1 MMPNLIPSQKFLEDA
16 EALRADRVLRKK
28 LAKAL
33 RLLAM
38 NPRHPGLHLE
48 RIINDS
54 KAWSVRIDQRYR
66 LSFDPT
72 SYLPAGN
79 PDWSAS
85 FILLRVLDHD
95 DLYRRPR

>member
-1 MMPNLIPSQKFLEDA
+1 MPNLIPSRKFLEDA
-16 EALRADRVLRKK
+16 EAFRLDPVLGKK

-33 RLLAM
+33 HLLET
-38 NPRHPGLHLE
+38 NPWHPGLHLE
-48 RIINDS
+48 RIINDPN
-54 KAWSVRIDQRYR
+54 AWSVRIDQRYR

-72 SYLPAGN
+72 AYLPAGN

-85 FILLRVLDHD
+85 LILLRVLDHD

>member
-1 MMPNLIPSQKFLEDA
+1 MPNLIPSQKFLEDA
-16 EALRADRVLRKK
+16 EALRADPVLRKK
-28 LAKAL
+28 LAKVL
-33 RLLAM
+33 RLLEM
-38 NPRHPGLHLE
+38 NPRHPGFHLE

-85 FILLRVLDHD
+85 LILLRVLDHD

>member
-1 MMPNLIPSQKFLEDA
+1 MPNLIPSQKFLEDA
-16 EALRADRVLRKK
+16 EALRADPVLRKK

-33 RLLAM
+33 RLLEM
-38 NPRHPGLHLE
+38 NPRHPSLHLE

-85 FILLRVLDHD
+85 LILLRVLDHD